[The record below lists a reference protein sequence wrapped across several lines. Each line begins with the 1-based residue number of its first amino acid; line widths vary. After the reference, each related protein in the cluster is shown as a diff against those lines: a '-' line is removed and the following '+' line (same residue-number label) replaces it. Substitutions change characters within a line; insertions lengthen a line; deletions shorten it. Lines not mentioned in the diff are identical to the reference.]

1 MAYFHGAY
9 LEKDMKGLQKK
20 IDEEKIKNH
29 KDRIRR
35 KYQTVYRPVK
45 TFKGRALTD
54 EELYE
59 YMRNVKEFYAKKA
72 LREAERRGDEFKLP
86 ESYDN
91 NKLRESKKKFGKNKT
106 RKIGARQTT
115 YTLKTDPK
123 LLKNRRKRGPSGKI
137 LTNKRDYGVTLK
149 MKDDNYFRGGKTRKR
164 KRKRRRK
171 NRRKKRRIKRKTKKR
186 R

>member
-1 MAYFHGAY
+1 

-20 IDEEKIKNH
+20 IDEENIKKH
-29 KDRIRR
+29 KGRIRR
-35 KYQTVYRPVK
+35 RHQTVYRPVK
-45 TFKGRALTD
+45 TFKGKALTD

-72 LREAERRGDEFKLP
+72 LREAEKRGDEFKLP
-86 ESYDN
+86 ESYYN
-91 NKLRESKKKFGKNKT
+91 NKLRESKNKFGNKKT

-137 LTNKRDYGVTLK
+137 LTNKRDYGETLK
-149 MKDDNYFRGGKTRKR
+149 RKNDNYFRGGKTRKR
-164 KRKRRRK
+164 KRKLIRK
-171 NRRKKRRIKRKTKKR
+171 NNRKKHRKKRKTIKKR
-186 R
+186 

>member
-9 LEKDMKGLQKK
+9 LEKDMKGLQEK
-20 IDEEKIKNH
+20 IDEENKKKH

-35 KYQTVYRPVK
+35 RYQTVYRPVK
-45 TFKGRALTD
+45 TFKGKALTD

-86 ESYDN
+86 ESEHSFQ
-91 NKLRESKKKFGKNKT
+91 KERAEKKFVKK
-106 RKIGARQTT
+106 RDRPTT
-115 YTLKTDPK
+115 YTLKADEK
-123 LLKNRRKRGPSGKI
+123 LLSNRKKRGPSGKI
-137 LTNKRDYGVTLK
+137 LTNKRDYRETLK
-149 MKDDNYFRGGKTRKR
+149 RKNDNYFRGGKTRKR

-171 NRRKKRRIKRKTKKR
+171 TNRKKHRKKRKTRKKR
-186 R
+186 

>member
-9 LEKDMKGLQKK
+9 LEKDMKGLQEK
-20 IDEEKIKNH
+20 IDEENKKKH

-35 KYQTVYRPVK
+35 RYQTVYRPVK
-45 TFKGRALTD
+45 TFKGKALTD

-86 ESYDN
+86 ESEYSFQ
-91 NKLRESKKKFGKNKT
+91 KERAEKKFGKK
-106 RKIGARQTT
+106 RDRPTT
-115 YTLKTDPK
+115 YTLKAVEK
-123 LLKNRRKRGPSGKI
+123 LLSNRKKRGQSGRS
-137 LTNKRDYGVTLK
+137 LTNKRDLKYTLK
-149 MKDDNYFRGGKTRKR
+149 LRNKNYFKGGKRKL
-164 KRKRRRK
+164 RRK
-171 NRRKKRRIKRKTKKR
+171 TRKRRIKRKTKKR